1 MKKKIVNSI
10 AIISILVL
18 SVLGIYNTYL
28 YTHCNKEKQS
38 CLDNVEYITKSCD
51 TKAEELKKQ
60 VADKEAEIKKLNSTI
75 KSQKSTISK
84 LETENKNLKKK

>member
-28 YTHCNKEKQS
+28 YTRCNKEKQS

-60 VADKEAEIKKLNSTI
+60 IADKEAEIKKLNNTI